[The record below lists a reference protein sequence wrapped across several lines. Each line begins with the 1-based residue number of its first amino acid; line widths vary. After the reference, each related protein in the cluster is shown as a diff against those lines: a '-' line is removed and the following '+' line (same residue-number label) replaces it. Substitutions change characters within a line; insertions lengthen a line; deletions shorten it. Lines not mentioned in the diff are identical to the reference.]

1 MGWICKR
8 DCVNER
14 NICFWL
20 LGFGYDE
27 WMMTKLFNMVVV
39 VIEMRGWV
47 GVSGRGVVIYCSC
60 SIITFFAWLMTH
72 GSFCR
77 LVFM

>member
-8 DCVNER
+8 ERVSECER

-20 LGFGYDE
+20 LGSGYDE

-39 VIEMRGWV
+39 VLDVDEGWV
-47 GVSGRGVVIYCSC
+47 DEE
-60 SIITFFAWLMTH
+60 W
-72 GSFCR
+72 
-77 LVFM
+77 